1 MNSDGV
7 GFSFNLNA
15 DMRTI
20 SGGFETR
27 SLGYVKKVSYV
38 GDSADR

>member
-20 SGGFETR
+20 SVDLKPDR
-27 SLGYVKKVSYV
+27 S
-38 GDSADR
+38 DM